1 MQPSCQ
7 RDTGDKQGCADAHAG
22 SVLGKIDLIGVPIN
36 ILDGGAE
43 GRLFCGHQLQT
54 SPLSVI

>member
-36 ILDGGAE
+36 IHWSLIDMSAE
-43 GRLFCGHQLQT
+43 FSIGFV
-54 SPLSVI
+54 P